1 MKNIGNIPGNTG
13 IHDGEHRPEAA
24 RSLEER
30 VADEVGRRIEENLGD
45 LSKVLALV
53 PRLRTAID
61 ATRRDVALILNRLD
75 GETCAPQGGIEFCT
89 LKGTRRAQFLK
100 LCEIKKADPDRPLR
114 ACARDAIHE
123 ALGPNGY
130 RDEDALAEYAALHRS
145 WWKPVRKWTSH
156 KAGEAAEVEGG
167 AE

>member
-1 MKNIGNIPGNTG
+1 MKENKGN
-13 IHDGEHRPEAA
+13 EAA
-24 RSLEER
+24 TSICREMPCEASEALAR
-30 VADEVGRRIEENLGD
+30 KIADEVVRAIEANLGD
-45 LSKVLALV
+45 PFKRLALV

-75 GETCAPQGGIEFCT
+75 GETCASQRGIEFCT

-114 ACARDAIHE
+114 ACARDAIRE
-123 ALGPNGY
+123 ADGSNGY
-130 RDEDALAEYAALHRS
+130 ADEDALAGYAALHRS
-145 WWKPVRKWTSH
+145 WWKPVRKWTRH
-156 KAGEAAEVEGG
+156 EAAEAAETEGG